1 MKTLN
6 DLAYASLAVLGRER
20 MESTKRRS
28 SLAWLIVALLTGV
41 LSQGFAGPATSAL
54 PAQGEA
60 ALAQLKERGLYDS
73 LQEALAAAR
82 YGVYPEQP
90 HRATWQAENPAQQ
103 LRARFTA
110 EGVQVQVK
118 PGHGDPQRIGMKL
131 RSVGYGERLV
141 GVSAARL
148 TSSGSRIEYRRS
160 LVGNDGAAGAVTE
173 WYVNTA
179 AGLEQGFTL
188 DSAPGERRD
197 GEPLRVVLALEGE
210 LAAQAVDG
218 GQALEFKDAAGQP
231 VLRYDHLVVS
241 DAGGRKLEARMA
253 VRMEGTEAQALL
265 EVDDRDALW
274 PVTIDPTFTQQQKL
288 VASDAAGGDLL
299 GSSVAISGETVVV
312 GAPDDDDAAGSR
324 QGSAY
329 VFVRSGGVW
338 SQQQKLLAS
347 DGAEEDRF
355 GTSVAISGET
365 VVVGAPDDDDAMGS
379 RQGSA
384 YVFVR
389 SSVSWS
395 QQQKLLASDA
405 TGGQQFGTSVAIS
418 GETVVV
424 GAVSGQGSAYVF
436 ARSGGVW
443 SQQQKLVALDA
454 AAGDRFGESVAIS
467 SEGSIPAVAV
477 GAPRDDFAA
486 GSAYVFARDG
496 GSWIQEAKLV
506 ASDPAADDLFG
517 TSVAIS
523 GETVVVGA
531 WNDDGAASANQGSAY
546 VFVSSGLAWIQQA
559 KLEASDAAAGDIFGG
574 SVAISGETIVVG
586 ASFDDGDEGSA
597 YVFARSGGVWSQ
609 QQKLE
614 ASDAAAGDQFGRS
627 VAISGETIVVGARRD
642 DGAAGADQGSA
653 YVFVADTPPADD
665 PPMITLKDP
674 ISLWPPN
681 HKYRAVTMS
690 QMVQSASD
698 AEDGN
703 LTNSVVIE
711 KVTSDEP
718 DNAPGGGDGN
728 TSNDIVIAGYCKS
741 VQLRSERDETKNGRV
756 YSVTL
761 RVADSVGNV
770 TRAVFKVSV
779 PLNQSGAPAVDSGP
793 ALTVTSACQ

>member
-6 DLAYASLAVLGRER
+6 DLADASLAGLGRER

-73 LQEALAAAR
+73 LQEALATAR

-90 HRATWQAENPAQQ
+90 HLATWQAENPAQQ

-131 RSVGYGERLV
+131 RSVGYGERLI

-160 LVGNDGAAGAVTE
+160 LVGKESAAGAVTE

-188 DSAPGERRD
+188 ESAPGERRD
-197 GEPLRVVLALEGE
+197 GERLRVVLALEGE
-210 LAAQAVDG
+210 LGAQAVDG

-241 DAGGRKLEARMA
+241 DAGGRKLEARMEVA
-253 VRMEGTEAQALL
+253 TMKGAEGEVCL
-265 EVDDRDALW
+265 EVDDRDAVW

-365 VVVGAPDDDDAMGS
+365 VVVGA
-379 RQGSA
+379 
-384 YVFVR
+384 
-389 SSVSWS
+389 
-395 QQQKLLASDA
+395 
-405 TGGQQFGTSVAIS
+405 
-418 GETVVV
+418 
-424 GAVSGQGSAYVF
+424 VSGQGSAYVF

-443 SQQQKLVALDA
+443 SQQQKLVASDA

-467 SEGSIPAVAV
+467 SEGSIPAVVV

-496 GSWIQEAKLV
+496 GIWIQEAKLV

-531 WNDDGAASANQGSAY
+531 WNDDGAAGANQGSAY

-728 TSNDIVIAGYCKS
+728 TSNDIVIAGNCKS

-761 RVADSVGNV
+761 RVADSAGNV

>member
-6 DLAYASLAVLGRER
+6 DLAFASLAVLGRER

-28 SLAWLIVALLTGV
+28 SLAWLIVVLLTGV
-41 LSQGFAGPATSAL
+41 LSLGFAGPETSAL

-73 LQEALAAAR
+73 LQEALATAR

-90 HRATWQAENPAQQ
+90 QLATWQAENPAQQ

-131 RSVGYGERLV
+131 RSVGYGERPI

-160 LVGNDGAAGAVTE
+160 FVGKESAAEAITE

-188 DSAPGERRD
+188 ESAPGERRD
-197 GEPLRVVLALEGE
+197 GERLRVVLALEGE
-210 LAAQAVDG
+210 LRAQAVDG

-241 DAGGRKLEARMA
+241 DAGGRKLEARMVV
-253 VRMEGTEAQALL
+253 VRMEGAEGEVCL
-265 EVDDRDALW
+265 EVDDRDAVW

-288 VASDAAGGDLL
+288 VASDAAGVDRFGF
-299 GSSVAISGETVVV
+299 SVAISGETVVV

-365 VVVGAPDDDDAMGS
+365 VVVGADARWQRIKARPMS
-379 RQGSA
+379 LRA
-384 YVFVR
+384 
-389 SSVSWS
+389 
-395 QQQKLLASDA
+395 
-405 TGGQQFGTSVAIS
+405 
-418 GETVVV
+418 
-424 GAVSGQGSAYVF
+424 AV
-436 ARSGGVW
+436 GVW
-443 SQQQKLVALDA
+443 SLAAEKLVASDA

-467 SEGSIPAVAV
+467 SEGSIPAVVV

-486 GSAYVFARDG
+486 GSTYVFARDG
-496 GSWIQEAKLV
+496 GIWIQEAKLV

-531 WNDDGAASANQGSAY
+531 WNDDGAAGQSRLGLCLCAQR
-546 VFVSSGLAWIQQA
+546 SSLDTAGEAGGL
-559 KLEASDAAAGDIFGG
+559 GRGG
-574 SVAISGETIVVG
+574 
-586 ASFDDGDEGSA
+586 
-597 YVFARSGGVWSQ
+597 R
-609 QQKLE
+609 
-614 ASDAAAGDQFGRS
+614 
-627 VAISGETIVVGARRD
+627 
-642 DGAAGADQGSA
+642 
-653 YVFVADTPPADD
+653 
-665 PPMITLKDP
+665 
-674 ISLWPPN
+674 
-681 HKYRAVTMS
+681 
-690 QMVQSASD
+690 
-698 AEDGN
+698 
-703 LTNSVVIE
+703 
-711 KVTSDEP
+711 
-718 DNAPGGGDGN
+718 
-728 TSNDIVIAGYCKS
+728 
-741 VQLRSERDETKNGRV
+741 
-756 YSVTL
+756 
-761 RVADSVGNV
+761 
-770 TRAVFKVSV
+770 
-779 PLNQSGAPAVDSGP
+779 
-793 ALTVTSACQ
+793 